1 MFDLDG
7 VLVVVTGGG
16 RGIGAEI
23 ASAFASCRA
32 KVVVA
37 DRDEEA
43 ARDVSNRI
51 GVNGGHAWGERLDVA
66 DRTDIAEFAARVY
79 SRYGMV
85 SVLINNAG
93 VFEFG
98 PIDGERSSENWDR
111 LMGVNLT
118 GAFELTK
125 AFLEPLKACKG
136 CVVNVSSVVAFTSS
150 FGHVG
155 YTTSKGGM
163 RSLTQAMC
171 RELAPFGIRVNAV
184 APGFIDTPMGPKSD
198 PAMAQWIGW
207 HCPLGRYGFPGE
219 IAWPVVFLASSAA
232 SYVSGV
238 TLPVDGGYLTV

>member
-1 MFDLDG
+1 MFDMHE

-32 KVVVA
+32 NVVVA
-37 DRDEEA
+37 DRNEEA
-43 ARDVSNRI
+43 ARDVSGRI
-51 GVNGGHAWGERLDVA
+51 TVNGGRAWGERLDVA
-66 DRTDIAEFAARVY
+66 DRSSIAEFAARVH
-79 SRYGMV
+79 SRYGEI
-85 SVLINNAG
+85 SVLVNNAG

-111 LMGVNLT
+111 VLAVNLT
-118 GAFELTK
+118 GAFELTR
-125 AFLEPLKACKG
+125 ALLQPLKTRKG
-136 CVVNVSSVVAFTSS
+136 CVINISSVVGFTSS

-155 YTTSKGGM
+155 YTVSKGGM

-171 RELAPFGIRVNAV
+171 RELAPFGVRVNAV
-184 APGFIDTPMGPKSD
+184 APGFIDTPMGPKDD
-198 PAMAQWIGW
+198 PSMAEWIGW
-207 HCPLGRYGFPGE
+207 HCPLGRYGLPAE

-232 SYVSGV
+232 SYVNGV